1 MRRGEGE
8 RNYSRM
14 DGGRVLRFRKAMD
27 SKRQWIRFFS
37 GNFYSIILRVIFMGF
52 KLVIEFN

>member
-27 SKRQWIRFFS
+27 SKRQWIRFFVET
-37 GNFYSIILRVIFMGF
+37 SIL
-52 KLVIEFN
+52 LY